1 MMFALEHRELKP
13 SVHKRAPFL
22 DQKSLNTGKLGSEVK
37 QAVSSSEAPIPGS
50 TIVRIADLIRRLR
63 LLIASRGSHFGEGVK
78 CNAAGE
84 LTTVQPMRG

>member
-1 MMFALEHRELKP
+1 
-13 SVHKRAPFL
+13 
-22 DQKSLNTGKLGSEVK
+22 LGSEVK
-37 QAVSSSEAPIPGS
+37 QVASSSEAPIPGS

-63 LLIASRGSHFGEGVK
+63 QLIASRGSYFGEGVK